1 VHRAFAA
8 ACAAA
13 VAALVLVGCGGSQ
26 TVSHSVN
33 ATLVNGKPAFSVGTL
48 TVTEGDKVDLRVDN
62 STDKVHG
69 FSIDAFNVH
78 RVVDPHKPQT
88 VKFTANKTG
97 QFRIYCQLHPAHQ
110 PAELVIVG

>member
-1 VHRAFAA
+1 VHRALAA
-8 ACAAA
+8 ASAA
-13 VAALVLVGCGGSQ
+13 VLALALVACGGAKTTS
-26 TVSHSVN
+26 SRVN

-62 STDKVHG
+62 DTDKDHG

-78 RVVDPHKPQT
+78 RVVQPHKPQT
-88 VKFTANKTG
+88 VKFTAKHTG

-110 PAELVIVG
+110 PAELIVVG